1 LDYFVIQ
8 AKEIKTSIQTL
19 YRELITGLALKPRWG
34 QKQMIAAIANH
45 LLAIKQDSDGSRL
58 GENPACIVEAGT
70 GTGKTLAYVV
80 AALPVAQALGKK
92 LVISTATIALQEQ
105 IMAKDLPA
113 IKHHGQLDFNYLL
126 AKGRRRY
133 VCLSRLDAVLSNHK
147 SIDPNQA
154 LFEDELALQ
163 LDNDQQVLYQDML
176 SAIGDGKWDGDR
188 DAWEDAL
195 PEDHWRPV
203 TTDHRGCTNRRC
215 SFFNEC
221 PFFKARAGLEQV
233 DCIVTNHDLVLADL
247 QLGGGAIL
255 PAPEDAI
262 YVFDEGHHLADKTL
276 RQFTHQQGVRQLL
289 RWYSQV
295 RTGVKRFAKDWQGGG
310 HGARLS
316 INIQEHLQG
325 LDTAMVELER
335 LLEQP
340 AFAAQDDYQQVASM
354 RFANGVVPDALRTQA
369 AQLSLLTKR
378 LIRDLDSLHEVVD
391 EVVKGEQNGLEAS
404 LAETYFAVTGA
415 WAQNSLSQDLLWQ
428 SYATIEETGE
438 VPMARWLQHWQ
449 TPERVDIEL
458 ASSPI
463 LANKLL
469 QQNLWQRCFAAVIT
483 SATLMAVG
491 RFDQLLMH
499 TGLSQESTMLA
510 LASPFDF
517 SASSITV
524 PEDAVEPG
532 MEEHFVQAL
541 ISALP
546 KHLTTHEGSLVLF
559 TSRRVMQQVFSGLSS
574 RWQDMVLQQGD
585 SSKQRL
591 LEQHRQ
597 RIDDGEGSI
606 LFGLASFAEG
616 IDLPGDYLTHVVIT
630 RLPFT
635 VPDRPVP
642 AALAEWIEV
651 SGGNA
656 FTQLSVPEASV
667 RLIQATGRLLRNEN
681 DKGRITVLDKRLI
694 SKRYGKQLLD
704 SLPPYKQHLS

>member
-1 LDYFVIQ
+1 MTQSDQ
-8 AKEIKTSIQTL
+8 IKTAIQTL
-19 YRELITGLALKPRWG
+19 YRDLLVGLALKPRWG
-34 QKQMIAAIANH
+34 QKQMIATIANH
-45 LLAIKQDSDGSRL
+45 LLAIRQDDDGSRL

-70 GTGKTLAYVV
+70 GTGKTMAYVV
-80 AALPVAQALGKK
+80 ACLPVAQAMGKK

-105 IMAKDLPA
+105 IMAQDLPA
-113 IKHHGQLDFNYLL
+113 IKAQGKVDFTYQL

-133 VCLSRLDAVLSNHK
+133 VCLSRLGSVLAQHDAV
-147 SIDPNQA
+147 DPNQA
-154 LFEDELALQ
+154 LFADELAVQ
-163 LDNDQQVLYQDML
+163 LDSDQQTLYQTML
-176 SAIGDGKWDGDR
+176 QMLDDGDWDGDR
-188 DAWEDAL
+188 DAWQEAL
-195 PEDHWRPV
+195 PEAHWRPV

-215 SFFNEC
+215 THFNEC
-221 PFFKARAGLEQV
+221 PFFQARAGLEQAE
-233 DCIVTNHDLVLADL
+233 CIVTNHDLVLADL

-255 PAPEDAI
+255 PAPEEVI

-310 HGARLS
+310 QGAGLS
-316 INIQEHLQG
+316 VNIQAHLQE
-325 LDTAMVELER
+325 LEAAMVELER

-340 AFAAQDDYQQVASM
+340 AFKAQDDYQQVASF
-354 RFANGVVPDALRTQA
+354 RFTNGVVPDALRTQA
-369 AQLSLLTKR
+369 TQLSLLTKR
-378 LIRDLDSLHEVVD
+378 LIRDLDSLYEVV
-391 EVVKGEQNGLEAS
+391 EGVVKGEQQGLEAS
-404 LAETYFAVTGA
+404 LAEAYLAVTGA

-428 SYATIEETGE
+428 SYASIDEVGE
-438 VPMARWLQHWQ
+438 APMARWIQHWQ

-469 QQNLWQRCFAAVIT
+469 QQNLWQRCFAALIT
-483 SATLMAVG
+483 SATLLAVG

-499 TGLSQESTMLA
+499 TGLSKNSSMLA
-510 LASPFDF
+510 LASPFDY
-517 SASSITV
+517 SASSLTV

-532 MEEHFVQAL
+532 PEERFVQAL
-541 ISALP
+541 VSALP
-546 KHLTTHEGSLVLF
+546 KHLDMSEASLVLF
-559 TSRRVMQQVFSGLSS
+559 TSRRVMQQVFSNLSS
-574 RWQDMVLQQGD
+574 RWQDVILQQGD

-616 IDLPGDYLTHVVIT
+616 IDLPGAYLTHVVIT

-642 AALAEWIEV
+642 AALAEWIEAG
-651 SGGNA
+651 GGNA

-667 RLIQATGRLLRNEN
+667 RLIQATGRLLRNED

-694 SKRYGKQLLD
+694 SKRYGKQLLQA
-704 SLPPYKQHLS
+704 LPPYQHLL